1 MRFQVRVV
9 MFDLD
14 GTLLDTAPQI
24 AEAANRM
31 LVALGKPML
40 PQAQITTYIGEG
52 VQNLIKRC
60 LVGSMHG
67 EPSEQE
73 FARAQPLYH
82 GFYEANATA
91 SQVFAGVLPALQQLK
106 KQGYRLACVTNKP
119 EKFTL
124 PLLQHAGLADFF
136 EIVVSGDTLPKKKP
150 DPLPLLHICQK
161 LGTLPAEA
169 LLVGDSETDI
179 QAAHAAGC
187 FVVTVPYGYNQGRA
201 IDVATV
207 DATVQQLTE
216 VVNLLELPAL
226 LSGDNK
232 KFVQIS

>member
-1 MRFQVRVV
+1 MRFQVKVV

-40 PQAQITTYIGEG
+40 PQAQISTYIGEG
-52 VQNLIKRC
+52 VQNLIKRS
-60 LVGSMHG
+60 LTGNMHT
-67 EPSEQE
+67 EPDAGLFEQ
-73 FARAQPLYH
+73 AQPLYH
-82 GFYEANATA
+82 GFYAVNATD
-91 SQVFAGVLPALQQLK
+91 SQPFSGVVVALQQLK
-106 KQGYRLACVTNKP
+106 AQGYRLACVTNKP
-119 EKFTL
+119 ERFTL
-124 PLLQHAGLADFF
+124 PLLQKTGLADFF

-150 DPLPLLHICQK
+150 DPLQLLHICQK
-161 LGTLPAEA
+161 LGVLPAESV
-169 LLVGDSETDI
+169 LVGDSETDI

-187 FVVTVPYGYNQGRA
+187 FVVTVPYGYNQGRN

-216 VVNLLELPAL
+216 LVKLFELPAL
-226 LSGDNK
+226 LSGDK
-232 KFVQIS
+232 KKHIQIS

>member
-1 MRFQVRVV
+1 MRFQVKVV

-40 PQAQITTYIGEG
+40 PQAQIATYIGEG

-60 LVGSMHG
+60 LTGNVQV
-67 EPSEQE
+67 EPHADL
-73 FARAQPLYH
+73 FAQAQPLYH
-82 GFYEANATA
+82 GFYTANATQ
-91 SQVFAGVLPALQQLK
+91 SQPFAGVLPALQQLK
-106 KQGYRLACVTNKP
+106 KHGYHLACVTNKP

-124 PLLQHAGLADFF
+124 PLLRQAGLADFF
-136 EIVVSGDTLPKKKP
+136 EVIISGDSLPKKKP

-161 LGTLPAEA
+161 LGVLPAEA
-169 LLVGDSETDI
+169 MLVGDSETDI

-201 IDVATV
+201 IDAAMV
-207 DATVQQLTE
+207 DATIQQLTD
-216 VVNLLELPAL
+216 VVDLLELPAL
-226 LSGDNK
+226 LKQGS
-232 KFVQIS
+232 

>member
-1 MRFQVRVV
+1 MRFQVKLV

-40 PQAQITTYIGEG
+40 PQAQIATYIGEG

-60 LVGSMHG
+60 LTGSVQV
-67 EPSEQE
+67 EPEADL
-73 FARAQPLYH
+73 FAQAQPLYH
-82 GFYEANATA
+82 DFYTANATQ
-91 SQVFAGVLPALQQLK
+91 SQPFAGVVPALQQLK

-124 PLLQHAGLADFF
+124 PLLQQAGLADFF
-136 EIVVSGDTLPKKKP
+136 EVIISGDSLPKKKP

-161 LGTLPAEA
+161 LGVLPAKA
-169 LLVGDSETDI
+169 VLVGDSETDI

-187 FVVTVPYGYNQGRA
+187 FVVTVPYGYNQGRE

-226 LSGDNK
+226 LKQGS
-232 KFVQIS
+232 

>member
-1 MRFQVRVV
+1 MRFQVKLV

-40 PQAQITTYIGEG
+40 PQAQIASYIGEG
-52 VQNLIKRC
+52 VQNLIRRC
-60 LVGSMHG
+60 LTGDLSA
-67 EPSEQE
+67 EPEAE
-73 FARAQPLYH
+73 LFARAQPLYH
-82 GFYEANATA
+82 GFYANNATD
-91 SQVFAGVLPALQQLK
+91 SQPFAGVVTALQQLK
-106 KQGYRLACVTNKP
+106 AKGYLLACVTNKP

-124 PLLQHAGLADFF
+124 PLLEKAGLANFF
-136 EIVVSGDTLPKKKP
+136 QMVVSGDTLPKKKP

-161 LGTLPAEA
+161 LDILPAEA
-169 LLVGDSETDI
+169 MLVGDSNTDI

-207 DATVQQLTE
+207 DATVQQLTD

-226 LSGDNK
+226 SSGHNK
-232 KFVQIS
+232 KFIQIS

>member
-1 MRFQVRVV
+1 MRFQVKLV

-73 FARAQPLYH
+73 FVRAQPLYQ
-82 GFYEANATA
+82 GFYEANATV
-91 SQVFAGVLPALQQLK
+91 SQAFAGVLPALQQLK

-136 EIVVSGDTLPKKKP
+136 EIVVSGDSLPKKKP
-150 DPLPLLHICQK
+150 DPLPLLHICHK
-161 LGTLPAEA
+161 LDTLPAEA

-226 LSGDNK
+226 LSRDNQ